1 MSRHSGSWPLVE
13 WKSNPYALYDRL
25 NTRDVLHE
33 TYDKKYLTSYI
44 LKMDW
49 IYRSTSKGCFV
60 WALIDSPEEYRV
72 EALRQFKECLRQ
84 EYDEAIS
91 MIAALQKGNDTSTLE
106 ILFQCVAVSEYVRTL
121 PSSAQRCSS
130 CGQATPEGVDI
141 IRRRCQKHIFFTTC
155 YDEYS
160 SKSLKSIYS
169 WCPCFDPIG
178 LGYIGMYETF
188 PVNSLL
194 RLGLLE

>member
-1 MSRHSGSWPLVE
+1 
-13 WKSNPYALYDRL
+13 
-25 NTRDVLHE
+25 
-33 TYDKKYLTSYI
+33 
-44 LKMDW
+44 MDW

-91 MIAALQKGNDTSTLE
+91 MIAALQKGNDTSTSE

-130 CGQATPEGVDI
+130 CGQATPEGADI
-141 IRRRCQKHIFFTTC
+141 IRRRCQKTYLLYDLLRRIFFQ
-155 YDEYS
+155 E
-160 SKSLKSIYS
+160 
-169 WCPCFDPIG
+169 P
-178 LGYIGMYETF
+178 E
-188 PVNSLL
+188 VNLFLVPLL
-194 RLGLLE
+194 

>member
-72 EALRQFKECLRQ
+72 EALRQFKECFRQ

-91 MIAALQKGNDTSTLE
+91 MFAALKKGNDTSL
-106 ILFQCVAVSEYVRTL
+106 
-121 PSSAQRCSS
+121 QRYYFS
-130 CGQATPEGVDI
+130 V
-141 IRRRCQKHIFFTTC
+141 
-155 YDEYS
+155 
-160 SKSLKSIYS
+160 
-169 WCPCFDPIG
+169 
-178 LGYIGMYETF
+178 
-188 PVNSLL
+188 L
-194 RLGLLE
+194 RYPNM